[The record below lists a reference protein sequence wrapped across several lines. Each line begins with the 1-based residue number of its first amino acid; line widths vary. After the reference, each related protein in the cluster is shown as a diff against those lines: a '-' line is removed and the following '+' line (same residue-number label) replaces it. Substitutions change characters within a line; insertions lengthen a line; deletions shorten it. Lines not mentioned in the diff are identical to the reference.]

1 MDRYQIN
8 TIHYDTPSDAAIH
21 EHRCDIPGYYNT
33 EDEIRRHTEADTE
46 RINKME
52 CTEVSEGQ
60 RKQYQEMLEN
70 RKNLETK
77 LTEAQKDHPELF
89 QAPDEPRQP
98 SNEDIHG
105 DAVPKATLQHADDKL
120 PNETLEENIW
130 FFPLSDDIRK
140 EYDKLNERQK
150 RYLKLIKIMR
160 NKDDP
165 PMEGITLEEEKKL
178 AQLVFFHAGIKHIST
193 FDLDPFCPP
202 VLSGCVF
209 GPEFLQLSTPEAI
222 FMQPRSLPHDMLE
235 EAMKQ
240 SREMIDS
247 GQIVMGASSYNSNI
261 LMVPKPQLRGQTKP
275 SLRLVI
281 DYRALNSRTIK
292 LNWPLLPTMEALDY
306 MCGYSNYSASDC
318 ASGYHQIKV
327 CPSIARCLAYSVGT
341 WRLIPL
347 KMPMGATNSMNC
359 FMYCL
364 SRAIGHLAQG

>member
-1 MDRYQIN
+1 M
-8 TIHYDTPSDAAIH
+8 
-21 EHRCDIPGYYNT
+21 
-33 EDEIRRHTEADTE
+33 
-46 RINKME
+46 
-52 CTEVSEGQ
+52 
-60 RKQYQEMLEN
+60 
-70 RKNLETK
+70 
-77 LTEAQKDHPELF
+77 
-89 QAPDEPRQP
+89 
-98 SNEDIHG
+98 
-105 DAVPKATLQHADDKL
+105 
-120 PNETLEENIW
+120 
-130 FFPLSDDIRK
+130 
-140 EYDKLNERQK
+140 
-150 RYLKLIKIMR
+150 KLIKIMR

-222 FMQPRSLPHDMLE
+222 FMQPRSPPHDMLE

-364 SRAIGHLAQG
+364 SRAIGHLAQGCCELHKRNIKIRRPHPRGGVKNNYTQIFQLRALGPARPHAFPTHPPRRACPTKTQKIRKKRMIRRLSQTKKNV